1 MVQLAASK
9 HTFFFPPSAELAAV
23 SEVSH
28 LANRPS
34 QFGGSE
40 SETAHFLL
48 CAAPSSFPVAQST
61 EETVGVALA
70 STEAGSAAPI
80 KYQRQSTD
88 CSDGEQ
94 QRRRDKETH

>member
-1 MVQLAASK
+1 MINPGNESNGAVGSIRIDI
-9 HTFFFPPSAELAAV
+9 FFFPSAELAAV
-23 SEVSH
+23 TEVSH

-48 CAAPSSFPVAQST
+48 CVAPSSFPVALST

-80 KYQRQSTD
+80 K
-88 CSDGEQ
+88 
-94 QRRRDKETH
+94 